1 MSQYFEYDPSLKD
14 DIKHYEYTFKG
25 KQLSFSTNSGI
36 FSKERVDFGTNVLLN
51 GLDDLSNKKDILD
64 LGCGNGIIG
73 IAIKKA
79 YPTINVVMADVNQKC
94 IEISKE
100 NAIINKVDVDVIE
113 SDMYQNINSSFDLI
127 LSNPP
132 IRAGKKKVFEVVEEG
147 YQHLRIGGEIICV
160 IQKKQG
166 AESLLKRMEEIF
178 NNAIIIKKE
187 KGYYLIKSTK
197 KE

>member
-25 KQLSFSTNSGI
+25 YRLSFKTNSGI
-36 FSKERVDFGTNVLLN
+36 FSKERVDFGTNVLLS

-64 LGCGNGIIG
+64 LGCGNGVIG

-79 YPTINVVMADVNQKC
+79 YPNASVTMADINIKC
-94 IEISKE
+94 VAISKE
-100 NAIINKVDVDVIE
+100 NAKINKVDVNVLE
-113 SDMYQNINSSFDLI
+113 SDMYKNIDSSFDLI

-132 IRAGKKKVFEVVEEG
+132 IRAGKAKVFEVVEDG
-147 YQHLRIGGEIICV
+147 FKHLNMGGEIICV

-166 AESLLKRMEEIF
+166 AESLLKKMNEVYG
-178 NNAIIIKKE
+178 NTNIINKE
-187 KGYYLIKSTK
+187 KGYYLIRSIKNI
-197 KE
+197 

>member
-14 DIKHYEYTFKG
+14 DFKHYEYTFKG
-25 KQLSFSTNSGI
+25 NRLTFSTNSGI

-51 GLDDLSNKKDILD
+51 GLDDLSNKKEILD

-79 YPTINVVMADVNQKC
+79 YPNAFITMADVNIKC

-100 NAIINKVDVDVIE
+100 NAKINKVDVNVIE
-113 SDMYQNINSSFDLI
+113 SDMYQNITSTFDLI

-147 YQHLRIGGEIICV
+147 YKHLNAGGEIICV

-166 AESLLKRMEEIF
+166 AESLLKRMEEVY
-178 NNAIIIKKE
+178 NNASVIKKE
-187 KGYYLIKSTK
+187 KGYYLIKSIKTQ
-197 KE
+197 

>member
-14 DIKHYEYTFKG
+14 DFKYYEYTFKG
-25 KQLSFSTNSGI
+25 NRLSFSTNSGI

-51 GLDDLSNKKDILD
+51 GLDDLSNKKEILD

-79 YPTINVVMADVNQKC
+79 YPNASITMADVNIKC
-94 IEISKE
+94 LEISKQ
-100 NAIINKVDVDVIE
+100 NAMLNKVDANVIE
-113 SDMYQNINSSFDLI
+113 SDMYQNINSTFDLI

-147 YQHLRIGGEIICV
+147 YKHLNVGGEIICV

-166 AESLLKRMEEIF
+166 AESLLKRMEEVY
-178 NNAIIIKKE
+178 NNATIIKKE
-187 KGYYLIKSTK
+187 KGYYLIKSIKTQ
-197 KE
+197 

>member
-25 KQLSFSTNSGI
+25 YRLSFKTNSGI

-64 LGCGNGIIG
+64 LGCGNGVIG

-79 YPTINVVMADVNQKC
+79 YPNANVVMADINVKC
-94 IEISKE
+94 VDISKE
-100 NAIINKVDVDVIE
+100 NANINKVDVNVLE
-113 SDMYQNINSSFDLI
+113 SDMYENINTSFDLI

-132 IRAGKKKVFEVVEEG
+132 IRAGKVKVFEVVEEG
-147 YQHLRIGGEIICV
+147 FKHLNNGGEIICV

-166 AESLLKRMEEIF
+166 AESLLKKMNEVYG
-178 NNAIIIKKE
+178 NTNIINKE
-187 KGYYLIKSTK
+187 KGYYLIRSIKNI
-197 KE
+197 

>member
-25 KQLSFSTNSGI
+25 YRLSFKTNSGI

-51 GLDDLSNKKDILD
+51 GLDDLFNKQDILD
-64 LGCGNGIIG
+64 LGCGNGVIG

-79 YPTINVVMADVNQKC
+79 YPNANVVMADINVKC
-94 IEISKE
+94 VDISKE
-100 NAIINKVDVDVIE
+100 NANINKVDVNVIE
-113 SDMYQNINSSFDLI
+113 SDMYKNINTSFDLI

-132 IRAGKKKVFEVVEEG
+132 IRAGKAKVFEVVDG
-147 YQHLRIGGEIICV
+147 ALTHLNKNGKLIVV

-166 AESLLKRMEEIF
+166 AESMKKHMEEVF
-178 NNAIIIKKE
+178 KNVNIITKE
-187 KGYYLIKSTK
+187 KGYFVLESLYN
-197 KE
+197 

>member
-25 KQLSFSTNSGI
+25 NRLSFSTNSGI

-51 GLDDLSNKKDILD
+51 GLDDLSNKKEILD

-79 YPTINVVMADVNQKC
+79 YPNSSITMADVNIKC
-94 IEISKE
+94 VEISKE
-100 NAIINKVDVDVIE
+100 NAKINKVDVNVIE
-113 SDMYQNINSSFDLI
+113 SDMYQNIQSSFDLI

-147 YQHLRIGGEIICV
+147 YKHLNVGGEIICV

-166 AESLLKRMEEIF
+166 AESLLKRMEEVY
-178 NNAIIIKKE
+178 NNASVIKKE
-187 KGYYLIKSTK
+187 KGYYLIKSIKTL
-197 KE
+197 

>member
-1 MSQYFEYDPSLKD
+1 MSHYFEYDPSLKD
-14 DIKHYEYTFKG
+14 DFKHYEYTFKG
-25 KQLSFSTNSGI
+25 NRLSFSTNSGI

-51 GLDDLSNKKDILD
+51 GLDDLSNKKEILD

-79 YPTINVVMADVNQKC
+79 YPNASITMADVNIKC
-94 IEISKE
+94 VEIAKE
-100 NAIINKVDVDVIE
+100 NAMLNKVDANVIE

-147 YQHLRIGGEIICV
+147 YKHLNVGGEIICV

-166 AESLLKRMEEIF
+166 AESLLKRMEEVY
-178 NNAIIIKKE
+178 NNASIIKKE
-187 KGYYLIKSTK
+187 KGYYLIKSIKTQ
-197 KE
+197 